1 MPCPKRPQSV
11 LIVKCTRVTVMSAAA
26 GNSMQLVL
34 LVIFVVCL
42 QRLENMMKCCM
53 DTGWGDL
60 TNCSRLEAH
69 LRCRVSSC
77 QHCTHGTCSRRCT
90 APPATTA
97 ATPPAGEC
105 QNQQRY
111 QSPAS
116 DARSPTLV
124 NGRVYSYKALC
135 HSVVVESH
143 HPDWPSNTSKT
154 HACNVCTSSARIP
167 RPSRLE
173 HYTWDST

>member
-1 MPCPKRPQSV
+1 MYKSDRHVGGCWKQYATRPPRNFCCLLAKTRKYDEV
-11 LIVKCTRVTVMSAAA
+11 LH
-26 GNSMQLVL
+26 GY
-34 LVIFVVCL
+34 
-42 QRLENMMKCCM
+42 
-53 DTGWGDL
+53 GGGL

-143 HPDWPSNTSKT
+143 PANKIILVLQEIIMYIL
-154 HACNVCTSSARIP
+154 AYI
-167 RPSRLE
+167 
-173 HYTWDST
+173 

>member
-143 HPDWPSNTSKT
+143 PANKIMLVLQEIIMYIL
-154 HACNVCTSSARIP
+154 AYI
-167 RPSRLE
+167 
-173 HYTWDST
+173 